1 MITENNVKRLENIV
15 AHFAMEDYKRA
26 NPKRKISRKTGM
38 LIHNPYSLSQQ
49 TNEAREML
57 RISRKENISQDEE
70 ETVKAYLLKM
80 KMINNL

>member
-38 LIHNPYSLSQQ
+38 PIHNPYSLSQQ

-57 RISRKENISQDEE
+57 RLSRKENISQDEKKNGQSVS
-70 ETVKAYLLKM
+70 VKNENDK
-80 KMINNL
+80 

>member
-1 MITENNVKRLENIV
+1 MITENNIKRLENIV

-26 NPKRKISRKTGM
+26 NPKKKIDRKTG
-38 LIHNPYSLSQQ
+38 LTIHNPYSLSPQ
-49 TNEAREML
+49 TNEAREIL
-57 RISRKENISQDEE
+57 KLSRKENISQDEE